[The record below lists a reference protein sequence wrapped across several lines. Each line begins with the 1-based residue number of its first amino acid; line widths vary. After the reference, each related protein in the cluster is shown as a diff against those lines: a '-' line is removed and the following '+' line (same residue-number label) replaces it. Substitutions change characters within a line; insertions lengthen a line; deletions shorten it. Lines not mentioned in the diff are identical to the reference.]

1 MSLLALIPSL
11 PVVSEARQSP
21 MATAGL
27 LAERYL
33 LERILGVGGMGV
45 VYKAKDLLRESLG
58 DPAPWVALKTLNRDL
73 REHQGADALL
83 FGEFRLG
90 SQLRHSNIVRHLH
103 FEICPQ
109 HQHGFFT
116 LEWVTGLTL
125 EERLRQAGIMPPALR
140 LKWARQLVA
149 ALLHCHEQGVIH
161 ADLKPANLLL
171 DQHQDLLLFDFG
183 IGRLKDGGDARFRL
197 NRADLDAWSYRYGA
211 PELFHGALPS
221 MTTDLFSLCCVLY
234 QLLTLRHPFGQ
245 ITTDTLAPQS
255 VLPLPAS
262 RHRRLNPLLV
272 NGLSVLPEH
281 RTVTLSELAAGLAQ
295 LSAAPEKWLC
305 AG

>member
-1 MSLLALIPSL
+1 MSLLQLIPP
-11 PVVSEARQSP
+11 PVVNQETQKPVAPESV
-21 MATAGL
+21 

-33 LERILGVGGMGV
+33 PERILGVGGMGV

-58 DPAPWVALKTLNRDL
+58 DPSPWLALKTLNREL
-73 REHQGADALL
+73 RERPGADALL

-90 SQLRHSNIVRHLH
+90 NQLRHCNIVSHLH
-103 FEICPQ
+103 FEVCPQ

-116 LEWVTGLTL
+116 QEWIAGITL
-125 EERLRQAGIMPPALR
+125 EERLRQSMAVSAALR

-149 ALLHCHEQGVIH
+149 ALRHCHERGVVH

-183 IGRLKDGGDARFRL
+183 IGRLMDGGDAQFRL

-221 MTTDLFSLCCVLY
+221 ATTDIFSLCCVLY

-245 ITTDTLAPQS
+245 VTTDTLAAHAVTPM
-255 VLPLPAS
+255 PAS
-262 RHRRLNPLLV
+262 RHRRFNTLLAK
-272 NGLSVLPEH
+272 GLSILPEQ
-281 RTVTLSELAAGLAQ
+281 RSVTPDELIAGLAT
-295 LSAAPEKWLC
+295 LSRAPDKWLH
-305 AG
+305 A

>member
-1 MSLLALIPSL
+1 MSLLHLVPPTLS
-11 PVVSEARQSP
+11 RQAAPKLSAP
-21 MATAGL
+21 TEL

-33 LERILGVGGMGV
+33 PKRILGVGGMGV

-58 DPAPWVALKTLNRDL
+58 DPTPWVALKTLNREL
-73 REHQGADALL
+73 RERPGADALL

-90 SQLRHSNIVRHLH
+90 SQLRHSNIVSHLH

-109 HQHGFFT
+109 HKHGFFT
-116 LEWVTGLTL
+116 QEWIAGVTL
-125 EERLRQAGIMPPALR
+125 EERLRQGLAMPGALR
-140 LKWARQLVA
+140 LKWARQVLA
-149 ALLHCHEQGVIH
+149 ALQHCHEQGVVH

-183 IGRLKDGGDARFRL
+183 IGRLMAGGDAQFRL

-221 MTTDLFSLCCVLY
+221 ATTDIFSLCCVLY

-245 ITTDTLAPQS
+245 VTTDTLAPLS
-255 VLPLPAS
+255 SLPVSPS
-262 RHRRLNPLLV
+262 RHRRFNALLL
-272 NGLSVLPEH
+272 NGLSVLPEQ
-281 RTVTLSELAAGLAQ
+281 RSASLAKLAEGLAA
-295 LSAAPEKWLC
+295 LSRAPEKWLH
-305 AG
+305 A